1 MSSVD
6 EIIERYKRDVDLT
19 LIDAALRRTVEERI
33 QALEEFER
41 FREELHTATER
52 RRDAI
57 R

>member
-41 FREELHTATER
+41 FREELRDAMER
-52 RRDAI
+52 RRDAL

>member
-6 EIIERYKRDVDLT
+6 EIIERYKRDVDQT
-19 LIDAALRRTVEERI
+19 LIDAALGRSVEERI

-41 FREELHTATER
+41 FREELRAATER
-52 RRDAI
+52 QRDTF